1 MQQITILDAPSAIDL
16 QIKICEYSI
25 MQDFL
30 YYGGLENAN
39 YYAPFAKQSG
49 GALGFPHQNPFFY
62 MQPYKPL
69 WQSGGRY
76 TGPVIRSPPKL
87 MPRPSPAMPS
97 RAPAKSQPPKTLW
110 QRAKEVIKENKLISR
125 GLGELS
131 NIAKRYKGTEQYAP
145 HLATASNAAGLAG
158 WGKRKHKRKHRRAH
172 K

>member
-62 MQPYKPL
+62 MQPYNPL
-69 WQSGGRY
+69 LQSGGRY

-87 MPRPSPAMPS
+87 MPRPSPAKPE
-97 RAPAKSQPPKTLW
+97 PPRSLW
-110 QRAKEVIKENKLISR
+110 QRAKSVIKDNKLISR
-125 GLGELS
+125 GLNELS
-131 NIAKRYKGTEQYAP
+131 GLASKYDKTKKFAP
-145 HLATASNAAGLAG
+145 YLATASKAADLHG
-158 WGKRKHKRKHRRAH
+158 WGSKRKHKRKHKRAH